1 MKSVKI
7 SILAGDGK
15 THVVETQA
23 SVWLKKVG
31 LLKRNGTY
39 IFSMDPVEVEMPAE
53 IGYEFVEDLALLLD
67 YDERKK
73 LGEALQASF

>member
-1 MKSVKI
+1 MESVKI
-7 SILAGDGK
+7 SIMAGDGK

-31 LLKRNGTY
+31 LLKRNGNY
-39 IFSMDPVEVEMPAE
+39 ILNLDAVEVEMPAK

-67 YDERKK
+67 YEERKR